1 MVLNNDQSYYGY
13 CVSRCHLWL
22 QSQINMQSCKVWSC
36 TTLNPQSGLYGLQFT
51 PSLCLHLI
59 TDSSHIV
66 PIIYRLTTCL
76 FTMSNST
83 CHRHNDQLN
92 SCMWAAHTHTVDTH
106 THHSWHL
113 KSSGI
118 HWCFSKLWNSAELS
132 SGLFKYSSNVY
143 FDDWREWQDE
153 ALCHP
158 NVDTHTQADAM
169 WKCTF
174 NDIYR
179 LPALPPPPPC
189 ASAGN
194 TAEWQQQ
201 DFGDCQVESAAR
213 SDMRYM
219 CVCETISMEHRHTMH
234 LWGNYGRCWLLKSKE
249 LLH

>member
-1 MVLNNDQSYYGY
+1 MKLYNTKS
-13 CVSRCHLWL
+13 
-22 QSQINMQSCKVWSC
+22 
-36 TTLNPQSGLYGLQFT
+36 TQSGLYGLHFT

-92 SCMWAAHTHTVDTH
+92 SCMWAAHTH
-106 THHSWHL
+106 HSWHL

-153 ALCHP
+153 AFCHP
-158 NVDTHTQADAM
+158 NVDTHTHTLKLTRCGNA
-169 WKCTF
+169 
-174 NDIYR
+174 R
-179 LPALPPPPPC
+179 LMT
-189 ASAGN
+189 S
-194 TAEWQQQ
+194 T
-201 DFGDCQVESAAR
+201 DCQPCLLLLLPVPQLATQR
-213 SDMRYM
+213 SDNNRVLGIVKWSLQLEVTWDV
-219 CVCETISMEHRHTMH
+219 CVYVKMYPWNTDTRCT
-234 LWGNYGRCWLLKSKE
+234 WGNYVRCWLLESIE
-249 LLH
+249 LLQ